1 MKSTYQIVN
10 VLFWLSVIFF
20 GLNFIVRMGV
30 FMKAASGVEHMS
42 GASYLGGFIGNLLA
56 AILIPGLLWM
66 WKNNI
71 QKKIDQ

>member
-10 VLFWLSVIFF
+10 VLFWISAIFF
-20 GLNFIVRMGV
+20 AFNFIIRMGV
-30 FMKAASGVEHMS
+30 FMKAASGVQHMS

-56 AILIPGLLWM
+56 AVLIPGLLWI

-71 QKKIDQ
+71 KKKMSQ